1 MTKKSS
7 EKIENQRL
15 QKVLAHAGVASRRA
29 SEELIEQGR
38 VSVNG
43 QIVTQLGTK
52 VDPQQ
57 DVIKVDG
64 RPLAKLAGQPT
75 YIILNKPVNVL
86 SAASDERG
94 RRTVLDLVD
103 TPERVYPVGRLDLYS
118 EGLILLTNDGDL
130 AEKLTHPGHQ
140 VEKEYHV
147 LVAGRLSIE
156 TLARWRAGGIEVEGR
171 PTAAAV
177 VERMKIEGD
186 NTWLKIIL
194 TEGRKRQIREVARAL
209 GHPVKWLRRVRI
221 GPIQLGH
228 LKSGRWRH
236 LTPAEVQRLKQ
247 AAHRNYSKKRIR

>member
-1 MTKKSS
+1 MAKKSN
-7 EKIENQRL
+7 EKVENQRL

-103 TPERVYPVGRLDLYS
+103 APERVYPVGRLDLYS

-156 TLARWRAGGIEVEGR
+156 TLARWRAGGVEIEGR
-171 PTAAAV
+171 PTTAAV

-221 GPIQLGH
+221 GPIQLGQ
-228 LKSGRWRH
+228 LKPGRWRH

-247 AAHRNYSKKRIR
+247 AAHRNYNKKRIR